1 MSRPPT
7 LVRLRRHRQ
16 HSRIDGV
23 SRLIKTIEAEGRAYR
38 KEEQDE
44 DRGKKW
50 REWITI
56 ILIAFT
62 FVAVCYQVYEMI
74 KVYEPIKEQ
83 AEASKIAADAA
94 TAQSKIA
101 TKQSEN
107 SEKALVQAQRAWV
120 GPSNVRIDGAVEI
133 GKPISIVVDYTNS
146 GKEPALNF
154 VPAIDY
160 FPTTTE
166 EDANGAVIAKTNAYF
181 KGCKDVTSLR
191 PGQVIFPN
199 AGNSFTLKTKDDFVD
214 QTLLDG
220 NTIIVVDGC
229 FLYKSFDV
237 IRHTYF
243 CYFFNNKTTKPSNLN
258 ICSTGAGAD

>member
-1 MSRPPT
+1 MSRAPT
-7 LVRLRRHRQ
+7 NRRFQRHRLQ
-16 HSRIDGV
+16 SRLDGLGA
-23 SRLIKTIEAEGRAYR
+23 LIKTIESEGRAYR

-44 DRGKKW
+44 DRGKKR

-56 ILIAFT
+56 ILIALT
-62 FVAVCYQVYEMI
+62 FAAVCYQVYEMI

-94 TAQSKIA
+94 TTQSEIA

-107 SEKALVQAQRAWV
+107 SERALVQAQRAWV
-120 GPSNVRIDGAVEI
+120 GPSNVRIDGTVEI
-133 GKPISIVVDYTNS
+133 GRPISIVVDYTNS

-154 VPAIDY
+154 VPAID
-160 FPTTTE
+160 FFQSTAE
-166 EDANGAVIAKTNAYF
+166 EDAGGAVTAKINAYF
-181 KGCKDVTSLR
+181 RGCKDVTSLR

-214 QTLLDG
+214 QSLLDG
-220 NTIIVVDGC
+220 NSILIVDGC
-229 FLYKSFDV
+229 LLYKSFDV